1 MRMMTSWAIICNVW
15 YLPPMTR
22 RDGEDAVDFANR
34 VKKEIANKGGLVDL
48 EWDGGLKRAKVP
60 PKMVAKQQERFVI
73 NKNK

>member
-1 MRMMTSWAIICNVW
+1 
-15 YLPPMTR
+15 MTR